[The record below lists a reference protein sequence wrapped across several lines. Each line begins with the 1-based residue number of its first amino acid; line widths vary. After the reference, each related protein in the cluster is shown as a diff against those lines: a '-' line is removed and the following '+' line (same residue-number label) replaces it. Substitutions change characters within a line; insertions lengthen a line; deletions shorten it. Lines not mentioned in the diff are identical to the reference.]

1 MKDDIKEELRE
12 AAREVCRQLEREQE
26 RITEEAERLKSFMFT
41 LESTEEVL
49 QENERLQEVAEKFG
63 SLGKSP
69 YICTRKRARTGG
81 ASTMQRHTLT
91 KVRERYN

>member
-49 QENERLQEVAEKFG
+49 QENERLQG
-63 SLGKSP
+63 
-69 YICTRKRARTGG
+69 R
-81 ASTMQRHTLT
+81 
-91 KVRERYN
+91 

>member
-49 QENERLQEVAEKFG
+49 QENERLQEEIEQLRSQWQEEKERNTK
-63 SLGKSP
+63 LE
-69 YICTRKRARTGG
+69 
-81 ASTMQRHTLT
+81 MQLNEMSKLPPRSSEIDKLT
-91 KVRERYN
+91 K